1 MLGPKAGPATA
12 RRPRPSGPARDG
24 AATTRRQR
32 SDVTDR
38 ETDGRPGPAPHAA
51 RLAGA
56 AHSAD
61 HADAERAAAAIVEAA
76 MAESF
81 RDGDESALAAAYA
94 RWSAL
99 VHTLALRSLGDPR
112 DAEDVTQK
120 VFVEA
125 WRSRSRYDPS
135 RAQLGAW
142 LVGITRHCV
151 ADALEARSR
160 ARRAEEAH
168 AAQLPPPEE
177 DATARL
183 AESLQV
189 ADELARLAPEPQ
201 RVMRLAFYADLTHTQ
216 IADRLGLP
224 LGTVKS
230 HIRRSLGRLRT
241 RLEVNDGT
249 H

>member
-1 MLGPKAGPATA
+1 M
-12 RRPRPSGPARDG
+12 
-24 AATTRRQR
+24 
-32 SDVTDR
+32 TDR
-38 ETDGRPGPAPHAA
+38 ETEDRPAPAADAAPPADTARSSDAVRSAAA
-51 RLAGA
+51 RP
-56 AHSAD
+56 AD
-61 HADAERAAAAIVEAA
+61 LADAERAAAAIVEAA

-125 WRSRSRYDPS
+125 WRSRTRYDPL

-142 LVGITRHCV
+142 LVGITRHCI

-168 AAQLPPPEE
+168 AAQLPLPEE

-201 RVMRLAFYADLTHTQ
+201 RVMRLAFYADLTHAQ